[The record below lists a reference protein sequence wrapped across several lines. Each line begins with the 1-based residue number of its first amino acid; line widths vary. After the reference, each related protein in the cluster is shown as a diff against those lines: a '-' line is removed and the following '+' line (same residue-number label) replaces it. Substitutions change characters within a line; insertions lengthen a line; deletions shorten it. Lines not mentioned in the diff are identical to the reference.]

1 MPLSETEFKRLLEVF
16 CAGETGVPPL
26 VPTVD
31 KHDADLRRALDEDS
45 GEVVPTI
52 DELAAS
58 LGVAVERVDRVVF
71 DQLASL
77 RTIHDVRKSSIFLK
91 SGKEAMDRSFA
102 KAFDTNG
109 IRTLATQGINRQ
121 LVKPTEEELN
131 SAYGR
136 TDLRGLPKAH
146 VGPWQRMSEHP
157 FFSSA
162 VSLHFLCF
170 SITPD
175 GNVRFLG
182 LEIQRGTSHG
192 TAELL
197 AAVGNLR
204 TQIGDHVEK
213 QESRQERRARDRM
226 RRKLEKR
233 QQQEAKAAAAPTGD
247 GAELR
252 AKHDAREAAEAEQRK
267 AQAAERRRLIDAERA
282 QREARADKAFSASGP
297 SHKVP
302 TAASRA
308 TVAKSLDGV
317 DKSKRM
323 SAKEASLQR
332 MHEQEAEKKRIEA
345 ERAAE
350 AHERERLASIGHA
363 IQHGH

>member
-1 MPLSETEFKRLLEVF
+1 MT
-16 CAGETGVPPL
+16 
-26 VPTVD
+26 D
-31 KHDADLRRALDEDS
+31 KHEADLRRALDEDS

-52 DELAAS
+52 DELAAG
-58 LGVAVERVDRVVF
+58 LGVAVERVDRAVF

-102 KAFDTNG
+102 KAFDMNC
-109 IRTLATQGINRQ
+109 IRTLSTQGINRQ

-136 TDLRGLPKAH
+136 TDLRDIPKAH
-146 VGPWQRMSEHP
+146 TGPWQRMSEHP

-162 VSLHFLCF
+162 VSFHFLRF
-170 SITPD
+170 AISPD

-182 LEIQRGTSHG
+182 LELHAG
-192 TAELL
+192 TAPENAAALL
-197 AAVGNLR
+197 AEMANLR
-204 TQIGDHVEK
+204 TKIGDHVEN
-213 QESRQERRARDRM
+213 QESRQGSRACDRL

-233 QQQEAKAAAAPTGD
+233 QQQEAKAAAAPND
-247 GAELR
+247 NGAELR

-297 SHKVP
+297 SHKFP

-317 DKSKRM
+317 DESKRM